1 MKYLVDRNDVDF
13 FQVVDVLQELNE
25 SRIDE
30 RVGCKPSSCS
40 LGDDEWSPIVQIM
53 ALKIL
58 FQIIERFF
66 LICRSNLKQNNYHFK
81 SKSLSK
87 YLLHS
92 IWVQT
97 SPN

>member
-40 LGDDEWSPIVQIM
+40 LGEDERRPII
-53 ALKIL
+53 LKMTNEIVDQKL
-58 FQIIERFF
+58 ERFL
-66 LICRSNLKQNNYHFK
+66 LICRS
-81 SKSLSK
+81 
-87 YLLHS
+87 
-92 IWVQT
+92 
-97 SPN
+97 

>member
-40 LGDDEWSPIVQIM
+40 LRDDERSPIVQIM
-53 ALKIL
+53 ALKII
-58 FQIIERFF
+58 FQIFKRFF
-66 LICRSNLKQNNYHFK
+66 LVCRSNSEQNNYYFK
-81 SKSLSK
+81 SKSISK